1 MTLMIYYFQIISNK
15 IIRVNITEAIVL
27 RKEQDNLIKMIKIT
41 ALIEKFNDQQ

>member
-15 IIRVNITEAIVL
+15 IIRVNIAEAIIL